1 MCMLELQNL
10 GCHNINLVT
19 PTHILPQIL
28 KSLSLAIPLGLK
40 LPLVY
45 NSGGYELP
53 EVISLLEGI
62 VDIFLVDMRYA
73 ENSASSAYSNARDYP
88 EYNRA
93 AILKIQQQVG
103 TAKMNSSGLIEK
115 GLIIRHLLLPNNLS
129 GTEKI
134 MRFIAEE
141 VSAKTFISLMSQYL
155 PCYRANDFPQL
166 NRRIYK
172 NEYAL
177 AEQIMQ
183 RFKLKNGWMQESRGL
198 SEFAGINI
206 KPLR

>member
-1 MCMLELQNL
+1 MPHSGEEPPISGKCGSGTIFFSGCNMSCVYCQNYKFSQLNQGREIESRKLAVCMLELHNL

-103 TAKMNSSGLIEK
+103 T
-115 GLIIRHLLLPNNLS
+115 
-129 GTEKI
+129 
-134 MRFIAEE
+134 
-141 VSAKTFISLMSQYL
+141 
-155 PCYRANDFPQL
+155 
-166 NRRIYK
+166 
-172 NEYAL
+172 
-177 AEQIMQ
+177 
-183 RFKLKNGWMQESRGL
+183 
-198 SEFAGINI
+198 
-206 KPLR
+206 